1 MGHFV
6 PRALEMKC
14 LTSYF
19 FPEHGV
25 ISSRRDFVVH
35 GMGGVGK
42 TQLCL
47 AFARESKARF
57 KHIFWLDGSSKDSI
71 LNSLI
76 QSASRALGL
85 LTTRVFS
92 TKQPLRFPATEMLP
106 EVAEHF
112 LTWLSKADNRDWLLC
127 IDAVDRDWRTEKDC
141 QAFNYREY
149 LPDTDHGNVLITTR
163 LADLH
168 IPLASLHLRHFDDDQ
183 ALEMLEST
191 AGKKLAGSICG
202 ALYRHR

>member
-1 MGHFV
+1 
-6 PRALEMKC
+6 MKC
-14 LTSYF
+14 LTTYF
-19 FPEHGV
+19 FPEHSV
-25 ISSRRDFVVH
+25 TSSRRDFVVH

-47 AFARESKARF
+47 AFARESKTRF
-57 KHIFWLDGSSKDSI
+57 KHIFWLDGSSKDAI
-71 LNSLI
+71 LNSLV

-92 TKQPLRFPATEMLP
+92 AKQPVQPPPTELLP
-106 EVAEHF
+106 EIAEHF

-127 IDAVDRDWRTEKDC
+127 IDAVDRDWRTEKDP
-141 QAFNYREY
+141 QAFDYREY
-149 LPDTDHGNVLITTR
+149 LPETDHGNVLITTR

-168 IPLASLHLRHFDDDQ
+168 RPLASLRLRHFDDDQ

-191 AGKKLAGSICG
+191 AGRRLSG
-202 ALYRHR
+202 AELGAHYRHC